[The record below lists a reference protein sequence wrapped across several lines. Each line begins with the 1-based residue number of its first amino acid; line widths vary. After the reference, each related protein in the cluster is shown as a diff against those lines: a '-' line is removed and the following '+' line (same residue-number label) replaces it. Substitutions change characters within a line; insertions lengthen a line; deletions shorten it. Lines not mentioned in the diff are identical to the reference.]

1 MRLKSLELTG
11 FKSFS
16 KKTVLIF
23 DSAVTAVVGPN
34 GSGKSNVAEAFR
46 WVLGEQSLK
55 SLRGKRG
62 EDLIWNG
69 SQGAPR
75 AIRASVTVTFDN
87 RDKKFNVAYD
97 EVKIER
103 VVHRDGLN
111 DYLLNGT
118 AVRLKDILELLA
130 GASLGSSGHHII
142 RQGEADRVLESSA
155 AERRELLED
164 AFGLRLY
171 QWKIAES
178 EKKLEKTEDNLK
190 QVASLR
196 RELAPHLKYLEREME
211 KIKRAE
217 SLRVEL
223 KEFYEIYLATEKA
236 YLAQGAFALESELR
250 RPKGELHEVE
260 TKLNHLSR
268 EEVKV
273 DERALDEKRRA
284 REIISRDLGRI
295 EGLIEARRMPMA
307 LPRATEAITKSRVE
321 DLFERLEIWLTE
333 AERSKIV
340 EVWQEIGG
348 RIKRALKEFW
358 HPPAS
363 GAAPTE
369 DRTAEIKDLEN
380 EQEKLEKERAELETE
395 ISTLLERAK
404 TVNEAEKEVFALRL
418 RKNELMSELA
428 TLKMKEER
436 LALEKNHFT
445 TMLAEA
451 KNLLGGILG
460 EGKIEDIN
468 DRAAQEVARRE
479 IEKRKLRL
487 EDLGVES
494 GDTVKEYKETVARDE
509 HLAKEITDLEAS
521 GASLRQIIEEL
532 QIRIDREFREGL
544 AKTNQEFQKFFA
556 LMFGGGTAELILTKP
571 PRAKRDDLEL
581 TAEIPSLN
589 SETPSAKEEG
599 VDINLSL
606 PRKKIRGLEMLSG
619 GERSLTA
626 ISLLFALSQVNPP
639 PFMILDETDA
649 ALDEANSRKYGDLVE
664 QLAQHSQLILIT
676 HNRETMSRA
685 SVLYGV
691 TMGGDGASRLLSIKL
706 DDAMGYAK

>member
-1 MRLKSLELTG
+1 MRLTSLELTG

-16 KKTVLIF
+16 KKTALVF
-23 DSAVTAVVGPN
+23 EAPVTAIVGPN

-69 SQGAPR
+69 SANAPR
-75 AIRASVTVTFDN
+75 AARASVAITFDN
-87 RDKKFNVAYD
+87 KDKKFNVAYD

-142 RQGEADRVLESSA
+142 RQGEADRVLEASA

-211 KIKRAE
+211 KIKKAE
-217 SLRVEL
+217 NLRVEL
-223 KEFYEIYLATEKA
+223 KELYEIYLATERA
-236 YLAQGAFALESELR
+236 YLDQGASALEEALR
-250 RPKGELHEVE
+250 RPKGELHELE
-260 TKLNHLSR
+260 IKLNRLSR

-284 REIISRDLGRI
+284 REVIVRDLGRI
-295 EGLIEARRMPMA
+295 EGLIEAKRMPVA
-307 LPRATEAITKSRVE
+307 LPSTTVAITKGRVE
-321 DLFERLEIWLTE
+321 ELFARLETWLTE
-333 AERSKIV
+333 AEASRV
-340 EVWQEIGG
+340 VDVWQEIGQ
-348 RIKRALKEFW
+348 RIRGALKSFW
-358 HPPAS
+358 SPS
-363 GAAPTE
+363 GGE
-369 DRTAEIKDLEN
+369 QV
-380 EQEKLEKERAELETE
+380 EQEDNSREEIAALETKRTELESERSKLEQE
-395 ISTLLERAK
+395 ITALLERAK

-418 RKNELMSELA
+418 RKNELMSELS
-428 TLKMKEER
+428 TLRMKEEK
-436 LALEKNHFT
+436 LMLEKNHFT

-451 KNLLGGILG
+451 KNLLGGVLG
-460 EGKIEDIN
+460 EGKSGDITN
-468 DRAAQEVARRE
+468 RAEQETKRRE

-494 GDTVKEYKETVARDE
+494 GDTVKEYKETMARDE

-521 GASLRQIIEEL
+521 GASLKQIIEEL
-532 QIRIDREFREGL
+532 KIRIDREFREGL
-544 AKTNQEFQKFFA
+544 HKANHEFQKFFA

-571 PRAKRDDLEL
+571 PKAKRDDDLKLATEMPEEVKP
-581 TAEIPSLN
+581 T
-589 SETPSAKEEG
+589 EEG
-599 VDINLSL
+599 IDINLNL

-649 ALDEANSRKYGDLVE
+649 ALDEANSRKYGDLIE

-691 TMGGDGASRLLSIKL
+691 TMGSDGASRLLSIKL
-706 DDAMGYAK
+706 DDAVGYAK